1 MDESLP
7 QELAGEENIS
17 IIDSG
22 TTHTILKSK
31 RHFSYL
37 TLQDAIVHT
46 ISGSAKLIEG
56 SERATIMLPCGTKV
70 DINKAL
76 YSPKSQRN
84 LLSFKDIRRNGY
96 HIETMCEGNVEYL
109 NITKIS
115 SGKKYVLEKLPELPS
130 GLYYTSLKKNES
142 YMVVEQKFTN
152 HSNFIIWHDRLGH
165 SGSVMM

>member
-1 MDESLP
+1 MDEPFP
-7 QELAGEENIS
+7 QELASEENIC

-31 RHFSYL
+31 MHFSYL
-37 TLQDAIVHT
+37 TLQDVVIHT
-46 ISGSAKLIEG
+46 ICGSAKLIEG
-56 SERATIMLPCGTKV
+56 SGRATIMLPCGTKV

-76 YSPKSQRN
+76 YSPKSPRN

-115 SGKKYVLEKLPELPS
+115 SGKKCVLKKLP
-130 GLYYTSLKKNES
+130 
-142 YMVVEQKFTN
+142 
-152 HSNFIIWHDRLGH
+152 
-165 SGSVMM
+165 

>member
-1 MDESLP
+1 MY
-7 QELAGEENIS
+7 
-17 IIDSG
+17 
-22 TTHTILKSK
+22 
-31 RHFSYL
+31 FSYL

-76 YSPKSQRN
+76 YSLKSQRN
-84 LLSFKDIRRNGY
+84 LLGFKDIRQNGY

-115 SGKKYVLEKLPELPS
+115 SGKKYVLEKLLELPS
-130 GLYYTSLKKNES
+130 SYTIQ
-142 YMVVEQKFTN
+142 V
-152 HSNFIIWHDRLGH
+152 
-165 SGSVMM
+165 

>member
-1 MDESLP
+1 MDEPLP
-7 QELAGEENIS
+7 QELASEENIC

-31 RHFSYL
+31 MHFSYF
-37 TLQDAIVHT
+37 TLQDAVVHT

-56 SERATIMLPCGTKV
+56 SGRATIMLPCGTKV

-115 SGKKYVLEKLPELPS
+115 SGEKYVLEKLPELPS
-130 GLYYTSLKKNES
+130 SLYYASLKKNES

-152 HSNFIIWHDRLGH
+152 HSNIIIWHDRLAIPD
-165 SGSVMM
+165 